1 MASALFDWSA
11 LLPHLGRRCI
21 DINVTDLTSRLDR
34 PIALVGMM
42 GAGKST
48 VGRRLAKHLGLDFV
62 DSDDAIGEAAGLTAG
77 EVFSKFGEAD
87 FRDGERRIIG
97 RLLDEGV
104 QVIATGGGAFA
115 NPETH
120 KLLKERALTIWL
132 DAAVDVIVQRTAG
145 RDTRPLLQ
153 TADPRAT
160 IERLMEVRRPFYSQA
175 DIHVTSSNVAHR
187 EVVGWIVE
195 AIEKFLAR

>member
-1 MASALFDWSA
+1 VTQ
-11 LLPHLGRRCI
+11 LL
-21 DINVTDLTSRLDR
+21 SRLDR

-48 VGRRLAKHLGLDFV
+48 VGRRLAKQIGLDFI
-62 DSDDAIGEAAGLTAG
+62 DSDDAIGEACGLTAG
-77 EVFSKFGEAD
+77 EVFSKYGEAD

-97 RLLDEGV
+97 RLLDQGA

-115 NPETH
+115 NEDTH
-120 KLLKERALTIWL
+120 KLLKERAVTVWL
-132 DAAVDVIVQRTAG
+132 DAALDVLVARTAG

-153 TADPRAT
+153 NDDPRAT
-160 IERLMEVRRPFYSQA
+160 LERLMAERRPFYEQA

-187 EVVGWIVE
+187 EVVGWIVD